1 MAERGWAVNLFNP
14 ERYSE
19 SLLLEAISVSQM
31 DTQTDFARTFPDR
44 RALPGV
50 LGFVL
55 VYF

>member
-14 ERYSE
+14 ERYSG